1 MKKITLSKN
10 EQDFI
15 EQNYLKMGAK
25 TMANILGI
33 GSGRVMR
40 FMKFK
45 NFIVPEDLKVKFRHI
60 NRKVKSCISE
70 HDDFIIENYKHMP
83 IKAMAKALG
92 KESCI
97 TVRTRL
103 RQLGLKVPRD
113 IIEKHR
119 KESHY
124 KKGHVPA
131 NTGKKLEEFMSPETI
146 KKFRSNQFKKGTI
159 PPNTCKEDGT
169 IRVRKISNS
178 NRKYKWIR
186 ISLANWKLYHHHLWE
201 TQNGPVPEGHCLW
214 FINGDS
220 LDVRLENL
228 ELITNEEKMR
238 RNSLVNYPEDIQDII
253 RLKGQISRQIN
264 KHDKNK

>member
-1 MKKITLSKN
+1 MKKITISKK

-25 TMANILGI
+25 TMAKILGI
-33 GSGRVMR
+33 GSGRVVR

-45 NFIVPEDLKVKFRHI
+45 KYIVPDDLKIKFKHL
-60 NRKVKSCISE
+60 NREFGSIISAY
-70 HDDFIIENYKHMP
+70 DDFIIENHLTMP
-83 IKAMAKALG
+83 
-92 KESCI
+92 
-97 TVRTRL
+97 VRTISQIIGVGSRQAVITRI
-103 RQLGLKVPRD
+103 RQLGLEIPVEIRQKHIRDSNFKKGKVP
-113 IIEKHR
+113 EN
-119 KESHY
+119 
-124 KKGHVPA
+124 KG
-131 NTGKKLEEFMSPETI
+131 KRMEDFMSPETI
-146 KKFRSNQFKKGTI
+146 KKFRANQFKKGTI

-169 IRVRKISNS
+169 IRVRKMSNS
-178 NRKYKWIR
+178 NRRYKWIR
-186 ISLANWKLYHHHLWE
+186 ISLANWKLYHHYLWE

-228 ELITNEEKMR
+228 ELITNEENMR

-264 KHDKNK
+264 KHDKKK